1 VKSGLNASILVVKE
15 IIFGLLGGLGLLLY
29 GMKIMGEGMQKAA
42 GDRMRRI
49 LEVLTG
55 NLYSAILVGAVVTA
69 IIQSSAATTVMVVGF
84 VNAGLMTLRQ
94 AIGVIMGANIGTT
107 ITAWIIAIDLSAWA
121 LPAIGLGFILS
132 MVTKNKTYRYF
143 GQTILGFGLLFLGIN
158 VISNS
163 MVIIKES
170 PKVLELLAS
179 ISKSPIVA
187 LLIGMGLT
195 ILIQSSSATTGFLIT
210 LGNQGLISFNAALP
224 IILGANIGT
233 CITAILAAIG
243 TSRNA
248 KKAATAHLLF
258 NVVGSFLAML
268 LLPSFTQ
275 LIKLI
280 SRSNNFGHLVANAH
294 TVFNLINTLLWVG
307 LVGYLE
313 KAVNFFVPG
322 KDTLP
327 QKAPAYL
334 DKRMLNTPSVA
345 LSLAT
350 KELIRMATIAGEM
363 IADSRIGFFERNRKR
378 IEDTYA
384 KEDVVDH
391 IQREVVEYLSTLLS
405 QSSLTKPQSTRMAG
419 LMHIVNDIERV
430 ADHANNLAQ
439 FAGSTLSE
447 NINFSDIATDE
458 LKDYY
463 FTVENQFA
471 RSVEALR
478 TDDRILARE
487 VIRVEKEIDDTET
500 HLRRA
505 HLKRLNAG
513 ACSPFTGIVYVEMLN
528 NLERIGDHAVN
539 IVEPVL
545 DDEIRIGKIEV

>member
-1 VKSGLNASILVVKE
+1 
-15 IIFGLLGGLGLLLY
+15 
-29 GMKIMGEGMQKAA
+29 
-42 GDRMRRI
+42 
-49 LEVLTG
+49 
-55 NLYSAILVGAVVTA
+55 
-69 IIQSSAATTVMVVGF
+69 
-84 VNAGLMTLRQ
+84 
-94 AIGVIMGANIGTT
+94 
-107 ITAWIIAIDLSAWA
+107 
-121 LPAIGLGFILS
+121 
-132 MVTKNKTYRYF
+132 
-143 GQTILGFGLLFLGIN
+143 
-158 VISNS
+158 
-163 MVIIKES
+163 
-170 PKVLELLAS
+170 
-179 ISKSPIVA
+179 
-187 LLIGMGLT
+187 
-195 ILIQSSSATTGFLIT
+195 
-210 LGNQGLISFNAALP
+210 
-224 IILGANIGT
+224 
-233 CITAILAAIG
+233 
-243 TSRNA
+243 
-248 KKAATAHLLF
+248 
-258 NVVGSFLAML
+258 ML

-275 LIKLI
+275 LIQLI
-280 SRSNNFGHLVANAH
+280 SHSNNFGHLVANAH

-313 KAVNFFVPG
+313 KAVNLLVPG

-327 QKAPAYL
+327 QKAPAFL

-350 KELIRMATIAGEM
+350 KELIRMASIAGDM
-363 IADSRIGFFERNRKR
+363 IADSRIGFFEHNRKR

-439 FAGSTLSE
+439 FAESALSE
-447 NINFSDIATDE
+447 NINFSDIAADE
-458 LKDYY
+458 LNTYY
-463 FTVENQFA
+463 LKVENQFA

-478 TDDRILARE
+478 TDDRNQARE
-487 VIRVEKEIDDTET
+487 VIRVEKEIDDIET
-500 HLRRA
+500 QLRKA

>member
-1 VKSGLNASILVVKE
+1 MVKE

-42 GDRMRRI
+42 GDRMRHI

-55 NLYSAILVGAVVTA
+55 NLFSAILVGTIVTG

-107 ITAWIIAIDLSAWA
+107 ITAWIIAIDLSTWA
-121 LPAIGLGFILS
+121 LPAIGIGFILS

-163 MVIIKES
+163 MAIVKDS
-170 PKVLELLAS
+170 PKVLELFAT
-179 ISKSPIVA
+179 ISKSPIAA
-187 LLIGMGLT
+187 LLVGMGVT

-210 LGNQGLISFNAALP
+210 LGNQGLISFDAALP

-233 CITAILAAIG
+233 CITAILASIG

-258 NVVGSFLAML
+258 NVVGSVLAML

-275 LIKLI
+275 LIQLI
-280 SRSNNFGHLVANAH
+280 SHSNNFGHLVANAH

-313 KAVNFFVPG
+313 KAVNLLVPG

-327 QKAPAYL
+327 QKAPAFL

-350 KELIRMATIAGEM
+350 KELIRMASIAGDM
-363 IADSRIGFFERNRKR
+363 IADSRIGFFEHNRKR

-439 FAGSTLSE
+439 FAESALSE
-447 NINFSDIATDE
+447 NINFSDIAADE
-458 LKDYY
+458 LNTYY
-463 FTVENQFA
+463 LKVENQFA

-478 TDDRILARE
+478 TDDRNQARE
-487 VIRVEKEIDDTET
+487 VIRVEKEIDDIET
-500 HLRRA
+500 QLRKA

>member
-1 VKSGLNASILVVKE
+1 MVKE

-42 GDRMRRI
+42 GDRMRHI

-55 NLYSAILVGAVVTA
+55 NLFSAILVGTIVTG

-107 ITAWIIAIDLSAWA
+107 ITAWIIAIDLSTWA
-121 LPAIGLGFILS
+121 LPAIGIGFILS

-163 MVIIKES
+163 MAIVKDS
-170 PKVLELLAS
+170 PKVLELFAT
-179 ISKSPIVA
+179 ISKSPIAA
-187 LLIGMGLT
+187 LLVGMGVT

-210 LGNQGLISFNAALP
+210 LGNQGLISFDAALP

-233 CITAILAAIG
+233 CITAILASIG

-258 NVVGSFLAML
+258 NVVGSVLAML

-275 LIKLI
+275 LIQLI
-280 SRSNNFGHLVANAH
+280 SHSNNFGHLVANAH

-313 KAVNFFVPG
+313 KAVNLLVPG

-327 QKAPAYL
+327 QKAPAFL

-350 KELIRMATIAGEM
+350 KELIRMASIAGDM
-363 IADSRIGFFERNRKR
+363 IADSRIGFFEHNRKR

-439 FAGSTLSE
+439 FAESALSE
-447 NINFSDIATDE
+447 NINFSDIAADE
-458 LKDYY
+458 LNTYY
-463 FTVENQFA
+463 LKVENQFA
-471 RSVEALR
+471 RSVEALH
-478 TDDRILARE
+478 TDDRNQARE
-487 VIRVEKEIDDTET
+487 VIRVEKEIDDIET
-500 HLRRA
+500 QLRKA

>member
-1 VKSGLNASILVVKE
+1 MVKE

-42 GDRMRRI
+42 GDRMRHI

-55 NLYSAILVGAVVTA
+55 NLFSAILVGTIVTG

-121 LPAIGLGFILS
+121 LPAIGIGFILS

-163 MVIIKES
+163 MAIVKDS
-170 PKVLELLAS
+170 PKVLELFAT
-179 ISKSPIVA
+179 ISKSPIAA
-187 LLIGMGLT
+187 LLVGMGVT

-210 LGNQGLISFNAALP
+210 LGNQGLISFDAALP

-233 CITAILAAIG
+233 CITAILASIG

-258 NVVGSFLAML
+258 NVVGSVLAML

-275 LIKLI
+275 LIQLI
-280 SRSNNFGHLVANAH
+280 SHSNNFGHLVANAH

-313 KAVNFFVPG
+313 KAVNLLVPG

-327 QKAPAYL
+327 QKAPAFL

-350 KELIRMATIAGEM
+350 KELIRMASIAGDM
-363 IADSRIGFFERNRKR
+363 IADSRIGFFEHNRKR

-439 FAGSTLSE
+439 FAESALSE
-447 NINFSDIATDE
+447 NINFSDIAADE
-458 LKDYY
+458 LNTYY
-463 FTVENQFA
+463 LKVENQFA

-478 TDDRILARE
+478 TDDRNQARE
-487 VIRVEKEIDDTET
+487 VIRVEKEIDDIET
-500 HLRRA
+500 QLRKA

>member
-1 VKSGLNASILVVKE
+1 MKSGLIASILVVKE

-55 NLYSAILVGAVVTA
+55 NLFSAILVGALVTG
-69 IIQSSAATTVMVVGF
+69 IIQSSSATTVMVVGF

-121 LPAIGLGFILS
+121 LPAIGIGFIIS
-132 MVTKNKTYRYF
+132 MVAKNKTYRYF
-143 GQTILGFGLLFLGIN
+143 GQTLLGFGLLFLGIN

-163 MVIIKES
+163 MAIVKES
-170 PKVLELLAS
+170 PKVLELFAS
-179 ISKSPIVA
+179 ISKSPIAA
-187 LLIGMGLT
+187 LLIGMGVT

-210 LGNQGLISFNAALP
+210 LGNQGLISFDAALP

-233 CITAILAAIG
+233 CITAILASIG

-275 LIKLI
+275 LIQLI
-280 SRSNNFGHLVANAH
+280 SRSSNFGHLVANAH

-307 LVGYLE
+307 LVGFLE
-313 KAVNFFVPG
+313 KAVNFLVPG

-327 QKAPAYL
+327 QKAPAFL

-350 KELIRMATIAGEM
+350 KELIRMSSIAGDM
-363 IADSRIGFFERNRKR
+363 IADSRIGFFEHNRKR

-439 FAGSTLSE
+439 FAESALSE
-447 NINFSDIATDE
+447 NINFSDIAADE
-458 LKDYY
+458 LKAYY
-463 FTVENQFA
+463 VKVENQFA

-478 TDDRILARE
+478 TDDRSLARE
-487 VIRVEKEIDDTET
+487 VIRVEKEIDDLET
-500 HLRRA
+500 QLRKA

-539 IVEPVL
+539 IIEPVL